1 MLKIF
6 SSKDIRYDLP
16 CPACESNDIQN
27 SFNKNGFG
35 YVLCNH
41 CGTLYQSP
49 RPSIEAFE
57 KFYVDS
63 PSSNYWAEVFFPQIA
78 EARRNLIFKPRV
90 DQISKYCDKKNIVHN
105 TVMDVGAGYG
115 IFLEEWRKQHPD
127 NAVCAIEPGTKLAEV
142 CREKKLD
149 TLSALAEHAEVW
161 ADKGDLTT
169 CFEVIEHVRS
179 PLDFIKSLKKLT
191 KPGGSVLISGL
202 GVDGFDIQVLWEHS
216 KSISPPHHINFMSVK
231 GFEMLFEK
239 AGFIDIDVL
248 TPGKLDVEIVSKA
261 LDSSLKLTEINRFAV
276 LLNRRGSTTQN
287 DFQKFLI
294 KHRMSSHVWVFAK
307 RPTE

>member
-1 MLKIF
+1 
-6 SSKDIRYDLP
+6 
-16 CPACESNDIQN
+16 
-27 SFNKNGFG
+27 
-35 YVLCNH
+35 
-41 CGTLYQSP
+41 
-49 RPSIEAFE
+49 
-57 KFYVDS
+57 
-63 PSSNYWAEVFFPQIA
+63 
-78 EARRNLIFKPRV
+78 
-90 DQISKYCDKKNIVHN
+90 
-105 TVMDVGAGYG
+105 
-115 IFLEEWRKQHPD
+115 
-127 NAVCAIEPGTKLAEV
+127 
-142 CREKKLD
+142 
-149 TLSALAEHAEVW
+149 
-161 ADKGDLTT
+161 
-169 CFEVIEHVRS
+169 
-179 PLDFIKSLKKLT
+179 
-191 KPGGSVLISGL
+191 VLISGL